1 MTAGHPPFPTE
12 PYNMQLAASGTQP
25 AVHAQICG
33 LPFGCIDVS
42 ALASLELSANDIRE
56 NVKRYVKHAILK
68 EHGDVPIGRVGVI
81 RLLEAL
87 QSARD
92 ASAEDSEEPTTTAA
106 ATDNYSI
113 LHRLKSAAEPRTQQ
127 PGPELAAA
135 AAAAVDPRPLCK
147 TCNKNACKLNCIRNG
162 KEYYRSIC
170 SQCIYAAEKEKGR
183 KPDADRLSS
192 SSNSKPKSRGGFLLL
207 AAEENPWNLSFINHE
222 ARSYKRLSRN
232 ERDQVASN
240 EAISIAREAIKRR
253 QAHEIPI
260 NYAKRLGHNLKKDSI
275 AKLITEQ
282 LSGEAEAT
290 EFVQTYK
297 TGSKANRH
305 TKRLSRTHLLAQ
317 KEDLTPAEE
326 LTLNRSVGKFFDPRY
341 DAGSNADSEAMHD
354 LRQLH
359 NQHKADQKNKN
370 RSPAAA
376 VCSSEAIDARRSQIP
391 AETDI
396 SKLLSTAFPA
406 ATAAAVQFYAA
417 KFSDA
422 FAKLY
427 ISAAKGLA
435 QQCPN
440 CSIGLL
446 SACIA
451 LHAESKH
458 EELLRVVHALV
469 VKVREGQIGSCLN
482 NVTQQVVR
490 TGYEL
495 ESIDSFV
502 ARPDFKKQCQQQCVA
517 MQEVVAVLCHENP
530 TLAADSGLHFN
541 LLDNIDIN
549 DEQECT
555 ALILRCS
562 RALSPDNPRLDA
574 TGLFESEH
582 WYARMYECLVCV
594 L

>member
-12 PYNMQLAASGTQP
+12 PYNMQLAASGAQP

-33 LPFGCIDVS
+33 LPCGCIDVS

-135 AAAAVDPRPLCK
+135 AAAAVDPRPP
-147 TCNKNACKLNCIRNG
+147 G
-162 KEYYRSIC
+162 
-170 SQCIYAAEKEKGR
+170 
-183 KPDADRLSS
+183 SS
-192 SSNSKPKSRGGFLLL
+192 SKPKSRGGFLLL

-260 NYAKRLGHNLKKDSI
+260 NYARRLGVNLKKDSI

-317 KEDLTPAEE
+317 KKDLTPAEKN
-326 LTLNRSVGKFFDPRY
+326 TLNRSVGKFFDPRY

-517 MQEVVAVLCHENP
+517 MKEVVAVLCHENP

>member
-12 PYNMQLAASGTQP
+12 PYNMQLAASGAQP

-33 LPFGCIDVS
+33 LPCGCIDVS

-135 AAAAVDPRPLCK
+135 AAAAVDPRPP
-147 TCNKNACKLNCIRNG
+147 G
-162 KEYYRSIC
+162 
-170 SQCIYAAEKEKGR
+170 
-183 KPDADRLSS
+183 SS
-192 SSNSKPKSRGGFLLL
+192 SKPKSRGGFLLL
-207 AAEENPWNLSFINHE
+207 TTEENPWNLSFISHE

-290 EFVQTYK
+290 EFVLTYK

-326 LTLNRSVGKFFDPRY
+326 LTLNRSVGKFFGPRY

-406 ATAAAVQFYAA
+406 AAAAAVQFYAA

-422 FAKLY
+422 FAKFY
-427 ISAAKGLA
+427 ICAAKGLA

-451 LHAESKH
+451 LHAESRH

-469 VKVREGQIGSCLN
+469 VKVRAGQIGSCLN

-517 MQEVVAVLCHENP
+517 MKEVVAVLCHENP